1 MPRIDYPGL
10 YALQDQVLRTV
21 FPEAGG
27 FYLSGG
33 TALSR
38 FYMNHRYSDDLDFF
52 TQEIHAFPDAFRLLH
67 EKIRSRWKEVA
78 LEIDAR
84 DFKRCVV
91 VDGKLALKL
100 DFIADRVVRIGL
112 PSSIQDIRVDT
123 VRNILSN
130 KICAILGRDEGRDV
144 ADLVWISRTRRFT
157 WPEVLAEAR
166 RKEGFESADLLYRL
180 SSFPIDLLDSVPF
193 IDAYDK
199 LDFEHA
205 LRTIGHDID
214 AQGENTLAQADAL
227 PL

>member
-1 MPRIDYPGL
+1 MPRIDYEGL

-38 FYMNHRYSDDLDFF
+38 FYLNHRYSDDLDFF
-52 TQEIHAFPDAFRLLH
+52 THEIHAFPDAFRVLH
-67 EKIRSRWKEVA
+67 EKIRSRWDGVA

-84 DFKRCVV
+84 DFKRCIVAS
-91 VDGKLALKL
+91 GKLALKL
-100 DFIADRVVRIGL
+100 DFVADRVARIGL
-112 PSSIQDIRVDT
+112 PSSVQDIRVDT
-123 VRNILSN
+123 VRNILGN

-144 ADLVWISRTRRFT
+144 ADLVWISRTRRFL
-157 WPEVLAEAR
+157 WPEVLAEAQ
-166 RKEGFESADLLYRL
+166 RKEGFESADLLFRL

-199 LDFEHA
+199 SDFEHS
-205 LRTIGHDID
+205 LRTIERDID
-214 AQGENTLAQADAL
+214 AHRDNTLPEADAL